1 MKRVFDTLNSMSFI
15 LPKDYHLTSDKY
27 FLPNGQGFINT
38 ENYLSD
44 KGNVISF
51 FEIHRNNDEFFES
64 YDNFCK
70 DSKLLSKKFE
80 LYEKYKLRLGDYV
93 FPIYI
98 DDDEVDLYIAVDSA
112 VELGSMPI
120 IRKMRMNSAVFD
132 DGSSK
137 GTVVIVDDSGMS
149 RKMLRTI
156 LEDAGFAVV
165 GEASDGM
172 EGVLAYKQL
181 SPDVITLDITMPN
194 MDGTEA
200 LRQIKDYDEDAKAVM
215 ITAAGQQNKVIE
227 ALKIGAEKFIT
238 KPFDKD
244 EVVRAVEEL
253 VEK

>member
-51 FEIHRNNDEFFES
+51 FEIHRNNDEFFEN

-98 DDDEVDLYIAVDSA
+98 VKGFNEKLLYVVQVFIDCGDCLGCLMFKIEKVDE
-112 VELGSMPI
+112 ELK
-120 IRKMRMNSAVFD
+120 KMVFENQIF
-132 DGSSK
+132 S
-137 GTVVIVDDSGMS
+137 
-149 RKMLRTI
+149 
-156 LEDAGFAVV
+156 
-165 GEASDGM
+165 
-172 EGVLAYKQL
+172 
-181 SPDVITLDITMPN
+181 DVIKI
-194 MDGTEA
+194 
-200 LRQIKDYDEDAKAVM
+200 LRSVK
-215 ITAAGQQNKVIE
+215 
-227 ALKIGAEKFIT
+227 
-238 KPFDKD
+238 
-244 EVVRAVEEL
+244 
-253 VEK
+253 